1 MYDWIVDSISKK
13 GDKCFAVYVLLLGFF
28 FSSYFASEALVF
40 NSGLLAITHFWC
52 TYWKL
57 SCTSIDHSGAIS
69 LVWTTHGFYPYF
81 KGFFMLNKL
90 CLLCAI
96 DFCFCSIFLLILLI
110 SSCK

>member
-1 MYDWIVDSISKK
+1 MSKEISASQFMF
-13 GDKCFAVYVLLLGFF
+13 CFWGLSFF

-40 NSGLLAITHFWC
+40 NSGLLAIARFWC

-57 SCTSIDHSGAIS
+57 SCTSSDHSEAIS
-69 LVWTTHGFYPYF
+69 LVWTTRGFYPYF
-81 KGFFMLNKL
+81 KGFSMLNKL

-96 DFCFCSIFLLILLI
+96 DLCFCSIFLLVLLI

>member
-1 MYDWIVDSISKK
+1 MLRSLYSAFRV
-13 GDKCFAVYVLLLGFF
+13 FL
-28 FSSYFASEALVF
+28 FSSYFALEALVF
-40 NSGLLAITHFWC
+40 DSRLLAIARFWC

-69 LVWTTHGFYPYF
+69 LVWTTRGFYPYF
-81 KGFFMLNKL
+81 KGFSTLNKL

-96 DFCFCSIFLLILLI
+96 DFCFCAIFLLVLLI